1 MAPRKRNEQTKR
13 KGDGGMTFAAPSN
26 ASESVKVADLA
37 GHLLIVTPTEY
48 KTGIQTVHGL
58 AEAVE
63 VEVVD
68 LDAGTTYGSLL
79 WFNVALRNALK
90 NKIGQKVLARIG
102 QGAAKPGKSA
112 PWILIDATADATAV
126 AKANAYL
133 SAAPA
138 AVATPPA
145 PTGQTATTQ
154 ATPGGITPEVAAL
167 LAQLGAK
174 PV

>member
-1 MAPRKRNEQTKR
+1 
-13 KGDGGMTFAAPSN
+13 MTFAAPTSN
-26 ASESVKVADLA
+26 NESVKVADLA
-37 GHLLIVTPTEY
+37 NHLLIITPTEY
-48 KTGIQTVHGL
+48 KTGIQTIHGL

-63 VEVVD
+63 DNVID
-68 LDAGTTYGSLL
+68 LDTNKEHGSLL
-79 WFNVALRNALK
+79 WFNVGLRNSLK
-90 NKIGQKVLARIG
+90 SKIGQKVLARIG

-112 PWILIDATADATAV
+112 PWILVDATGDATAI

-138 AVATPPA
+138 PAPAATPTAA
-145 PTGQTATTQ
+145 PVG
-154 ATPGGITPEVAAL
+154 GGITPEVAAL

>member
-1 MAPRKRNEQTKR
+1 
-13 KGDGGMTFAAPSN
+13 MTFAAPSN
-26 ASESVKVADLA
+26 NTGESVKVADLA
-37 GHLLIVTPTEY
+37 GHLLIITPTEY

-63 VEVVD
+63 VEIID
-68 LDAGTTYGSLL
+68 LDTKQTHSSLL

-112 PWILIDATADATAV
+112 PWILVDATGDATAV
-126 AKANAYL
+126 ATANAYL
-133 SAAPA
+133 TSAPAPVVATPAPA
-138 AVATPPA
+138 AAPVA
-145 PTGQTATTQ
+145 AT
-154 ATPGGITPEVAAL
+154 GGITPEVAAL

-174 PV
+174 PI

>member
-1 MAPRKRNEQTKR
+1 
-13 KGDGGMTFAAPSN
+13 MTFAAPSN
-26 ASESVKVADLA
+26 QSESVKVADLA
-37 GHLLIVTPTEY
+37 GHLLIITPVEY
-48 KTGIQTVHGL
+48 KTGIQTIHGL

-68 LDAGTTYGSLL
+68 LDTKQNYSSVL

-112 PWILIDATADATAV
+112 PWILVDATSDANAV
-126 AKANAYL
+126 DAANAYL
-133 SAAPA
+133 TSTPAPA
-138 AVATPPA
+138 ATPTIAATPA
-145 PTGQTATTQ
+145 AT
-154 ATPGGITPEVAAL
+154 GGITPEVAAL

-174 PV
+174 PI

>member
-1 MAPRKRNEQTKR
+1 
-13 KGDGGMTFAAPSN
+13 MTFAAPSTQ
-26 ASESVKVADLA
+26 SESVKVADLA
-37 GHLLIVTPTEY
+37 GHLLIITPTEY

-63 VEVVD
+63 VEVID
-68 LDAGTTYGSLL
+68 LDTKQTHSSLL

-112 PWILIDATADATAV
+112 PWILVDATGDTNAV
-126 AKANAYL
+126 ATANAYL
-133 SAAPA
+133 TSAPAPVVATPAPA
-138 AVATPPA
+138 AAPVA
-145 PTGQTATTQ
+145 AT
-154 ATPGGITPEVAAL
+154 GGITPEVAAL

-174 PV
+174 PI

>member
-1 MAPRKRNEQTKR
+1 
-13 KGDGGMTFAAPSN
+13 MTFAAPSTQ
-26 ASESVKVADLA
+26 SESVKVADLA
-37 GHLLIVTPTEY
+37 GHLLIITPTEY
-48 KTGIQTVHGL
+48 KVGIETVHGK

-63 VEVVD
+63 VEVID
-68 LDAGTTYGSLL
+68 LDTKQTHSSLL

-112 PWILIDATADATAV
+112 PWILVDATGDANAV
-126 AKANAYL
+126 ALANAYL
-133 SAAPA
+133 TIAPAPAIATPTPAAAPVA
-138 AVATPPA
+138 AT
-145 PTGQTATTQ
+145 
-154 ATPGGITPEVAAL
+154 GGITPEVAAL

>member
-1 MAPRKRNEQTKR
+1 
-13 KGDGGMTFAAPSN
+13 MTFAAPSN

-37 GHLLIVTPTEY
+37 GHLLIITPTEY

-63 VEVVD
+63 DEVVD
-68 LDAGTTYGSLL
+68 LDTKQTYGSVL

-112 PWILIDATADATAV
+112 PWILVDATGDANAV
-126 AKANAYL
+126 ALANAHL
-133 SAAPA
+133 SAAPTPTP
-138 AVATPPA
+138 VATPAPA
-145 PTGQTATTQ
+145 VAATTPA
-154 ATPGGITPEVAAL
+154 ATGGITPEVAAL

>member
-1 MAPRKRNEQTKR
+1 
-13 KGDGGMTFAAPSN
+13 MTFAAPSN
-26 ASESVKVADLA
+26 QSESVKVADLA
-37 GHLLIVTPTEY
+37 GHLLIITPTEY
-48 KTGIQTVHGL
+48 KTGIQTIHGL

-68 LDAGTTYGSLL
+68 LDTKQTHASLL

-112 PWILIDATADATAV
+112 PWILVDATSDANAV
-126 AKANAYL
+126 AIANAYL
-133 SAAPA
+133 TSAPAPA
-138 AVATPPA
+138 AAPVTPQAATPA
-145 PTGQTATTQ
+145 AT
-154 ATPGGITPEVAAL
+154 GGITPEVAAL

>member
-1 MAPRKRNEQTKR
+1 
-13 KGDGGMTFAAPSN
+13 MTFAAPSN
-26 ASESVKVADLA
+26 NTGESVKVADLA
-37 GHLLIVTPTEY
+37 GHLLIITPTEY

-63 VEVVD
+63 VEVID
-68 LDAGTTYGSLL
+68 LDTKQTHSSLL

-112 PWILIDATADATAV
+112 PWILVDATGDANAIAT
-126 AKANAYL
+126 ANAYL
-133 SAAPA
+133 TSAPAPAISTPAPA
-138 AVATPPA
+138 AAT
-145 PTGQTATTQ
+145 
-154 ATPGGITPEVAAL
+154 GGITPEVAAL

-174 PV
+174 PI